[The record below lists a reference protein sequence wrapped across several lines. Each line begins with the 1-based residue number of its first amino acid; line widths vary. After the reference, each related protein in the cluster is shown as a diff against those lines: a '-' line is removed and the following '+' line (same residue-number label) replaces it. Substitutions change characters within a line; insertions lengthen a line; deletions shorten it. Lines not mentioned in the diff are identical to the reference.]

1 MEQLKTDTGTTNK
14 KEAYFCER
22 KEQSANNILG
32 KSSSQVN
39 FGPNKMIIVLE
50 VKKKRT
56 WGGGGCV
63 EKRSGKNRKME
74 GIRG

>member
-1 MEQLKTDTGTTNK
+1 MEQFKTDTGTTNK

-39 FGPNKMIIVLE
+39 FGPNKMIIILE

-56 WGGGGCV
+56 WGGGGV
-63 EKRSGKNRKME
+63 WR
-74 GIRG
+74 RGVVRIERWKG

>member
-50 VKKKRT
+50 VKKKKKGH
-56 WGGGGCV
+56 GGGGV

-74 GIRG
+74 GMKG

>member
-14 KEAYFCER
+14 KEAYFCDR

-50 VKKKRT
+50 VKKKKRT
-56 WGGGGCV
+56 WGGGGV

-74 GIRG
+74 GMKG

>member
-1 MEQLKTDTGTTNK
+1 MEQFKTDTGTTNK

-50 VKKKRT
+50 VKKKKKGH
-56 WGGGGCV
+56 GGGGV

-74 GIRG
+74 GMKG

>member
-50 VKKKRT
+50 VKKKDM
-56 WGGGGCV
+56 GGGV

-74 GIRG
+74 GMKG

>member
-56 WGGGGCV
+56 WGGGCV

-74 GIRG
+74 GMKG

>member
-1 MEQLKTDTGTTNK
+1 MEQFKTDTGTTNK

-50 VKKKRT
+50 VKKKK
-56 WGGGGCV
+56 GHGGGCV

-74 GIRG
+74 GMKG

>member
-1 MEQLKTDTGTTNK
+1 MEQFKTDTGTTNK

-50 VKKKRT
+50 VKKGH
-56 WGGGGCV
+56 GGGV
-63 EKRSGKNRKME
+63 WR
-74 GIRG
+74 RGVVRIERWKG